1 MVAAIGF
8 LGVKCVIPLTSSSVC
23 RYICDRFLN
32 TCINVVDC
40 VFCELQPLGR
50 DATFL
55 VFT

>member
-1 MVAAIGF
+1 MVAVIGF